1 MSKLGQLD
9 REQLEQLEQESLIGE
24 ILILQ
29 QQFVAHQELVQQLR
43 QLAAVQ
49 QQQLTEQQ
57 ELIQQLQDQLA
68 KDSHNSGKPPSS
80 DGLKK
85 GRRKSLR
92 RAGERPRGG
101 QRGHK
106 GRTLMQVAEPDHLI
120 VHKLADCPHCQT
132 DLRAEAVTR
141 QEKRQVFDIP
151 PARIEVTE
159 HQAEVKQCPGCG
171 ASVKGEFPANVS
183 QPTQY
188 GLRLKAFAC
197 YLYSQ
202 QFIPLARIGELLTAL
217 YGDAPS
223 ESVILAAMRQLAKHT
238 QGSLAQIRQQ
248 LIAAPV
254 VHFDESGMR
263 VAERLHWLH
272 AASTEKLT
280 HYHVHAKRGHLGM
293 RAGEILPHY
302 KGVALHDHWRSYLKF
317 SDCQHSFCNV
327 HHLRDL
333 CFIVEQYGQAWAA
346 KMKRLLCDIK
356 DEIASTSERHTAL
369 PRERLAYYE
378 AAYDAL
384 IAQGF
389 AANPSP
395 PKRKPRAVGRP
406 KQSPPKNLLDRLHK
420 HKAGVLAFMYDF
432 RIPFDNNLV
441 ERDVRMIKVQQKV
454 SGCFRTEDG
463 AHIFCALRSYIST
476 ARKHGLNAIDAI
488 HNAFLGQ
495 PFIPHTSQA

>member
-1 MSKLGQLD
+1 MSKLDQLD
-9 REQLEQLEQESLIGE
+9 REQLKQLDRESLIGV
-24 ILILQ
+24 ILIL
-29 QQFVAHQELVQQLR
+29 
-43 QLAAVQ
+43 

-57 ELIQQLQDQLA
+57 ELIQQLQGQLA
-68 KDSHNSGKPPSS
+68 KDSHNSSKPPSS
-80 DGLKK
+80 DSPKK

-92 RAGERPRGG
+92 RAGQRPRGG

-106 GRTLMQVAEPDHLI
+106 GRTLMQVAEPDHVI
-120 VHKLADCPHCQT
+120 VHELADCPHCQT
-132 DLRAEAVTR
+132 KLEAETVTR
-141 QEKRQVFDIP
+141 HEKRQVFDMP
-151 PARIEVTE
+151 PVRIEVTE

-171 ASVKGEFPANVS
+171 ACVKGAFPPHVT

-197 YLYSQ
+197 YLYGQ
-202 QFIPLARIGELLTAL
+202 QFIPFARIRELLTAL

-223 ESVILAAMRQLAKHT
+223 EPVILAAMRQLAKRT

-263 VAERLHWLH
+263 VAGQLRWLH
-272 AASTEKLT
+272 VASTEKLT
-280 HYHVHAKRGHLGM
+280 QYHVHDKRGHIGM
-293 RAGEILPHY
+293 RAGGILPHY
-302 KGVALHDHWRSYLKF
+302 KGVALHDYWRSYLKF

-333 CFIVEQYGQAWAA
+333 CFIVEQYNQAWAA

-356 DEIASTSERHTAL
+356 DEVASTSQQHTAL
-369 PRERLAYYE
+369 PRDRLAYYE

-389 AANPSP
+389 AANPAP
-395 PKRKPRAVGRP
+395 PKTKPRPVGRP

-454 SGCFRTEDG
+454 SGCFRTQDG
-463 AHIFCALRSYIST
+463 AHIFCAIRSYIST

-488 HNAFLGQ
+488 HNAFLDQ